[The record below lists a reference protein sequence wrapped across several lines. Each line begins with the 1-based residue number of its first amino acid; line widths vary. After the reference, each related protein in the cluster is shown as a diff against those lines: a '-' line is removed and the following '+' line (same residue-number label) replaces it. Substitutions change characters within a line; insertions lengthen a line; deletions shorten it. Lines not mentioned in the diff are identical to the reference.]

1 MARKKFQWWHA
12 VVIFV
17 VVNLLSGLPAGM
29 SGDQAFYN
37 SFKLPSVA
45 PPDWLFPPMWLFL
58 NITSLM
64 ALYRVANAPAC
75 RSRAVFLSAEGIGW
89 FLFSIFAT
97 LYFWLHSPILAAIDT
112 VIYAA
117 VTVVSFATSMKIDR
131 TAATLIAPRL
141 VWLALASYVSVYGAL
156 YNVDPFFQRV
166 FPL

>member
-97 LYFWLHSPILAAIDT
+97 LYFGFT
-112 VIYAA
+112 VQFWRRLIRSF
-117 VTVVSFATSMKIDR
+117 TQRSQLSVS
-131 TAATLIAPRL
+131 RL
-141 VWLALASYVSVYGAL
+141 
-156 YNVDPFFQRV
+156 R
-166 FPL
+166 